1 MKTVYIITYPVP
13 TNIKKLID
21 FNTSIFLI
29 VVDQAMDYIGDLK
42 KDIHCWIGDFDSTK
56 TKDFSN
62 ELITLPTEK
71 DITDTEAA
79 VLYAKRLNP
88 SKIVIL
94 GGIGGKRFEH
104 ALSNIILLSKYD
116 DLEIITDDSSMKVLE
131 EGIHQVDFKGY
142 VNIFSVE
149 SSRVSLKGFKYPLQ
163 NYRMKINDNIGI
175 SNELVERIGF
185 IEVIEGKVL
194 LILTKEQ

>member
-79 VLYAKRLNP
+79 VLYAKTLNP

-116 DLEIITDDSSMKVLE
+116 DLEIITDDSSMKVLG
-131 EGIHQVDFKGY
+131 EGIHQIDFKGY

-185 IEVIEGKVL
+185 IEVFEGKVL